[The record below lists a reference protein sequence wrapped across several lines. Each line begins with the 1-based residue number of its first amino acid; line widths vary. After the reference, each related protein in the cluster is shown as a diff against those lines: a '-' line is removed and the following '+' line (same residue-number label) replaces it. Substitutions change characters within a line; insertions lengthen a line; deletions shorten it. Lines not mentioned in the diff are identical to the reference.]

1 MKKSRLF
8 AITALVTALFA
19 FAVFSGPAEA
29 GKKGKAWLGVY
40 MQEIDKE
47 LAEAFDLATE
57 NGVLVDDVV
66 DDSPAEE
73 AGIRRGDVIIK
84 FEGNSVD
91 NPEELADAVSD
102 KQPGDKVAVKIM
114 RDGKEK
120 SYDIE
125 LGKRS
130 TREFIVEKRINLPGM
145 KWHGWSGDKDIN
157 VFIHEDGAYLGVYTE
172 ELNDQLAEYFEV
184 DGGILVK
191 QVEEDSPAEE
201 AGIKAGDIIVKV
213 DDDQVDT
220 PSELFDVIRDHDEG
234 DEVKVGIVRKGSEMT
249 ISATLDETPESRSYS
264 GHWPQIQSIPS
275 ILGIQSIPSI
285 SDDFRMIYLDD
296 DEFEED
302 MDELREELQ
311 ELREELKVIQEKL
324 K

>member
-8 AITALVTALFA
+8 AITALAAALLV

-29 GKKGKAWLGVY
+29 GKKGKSWLGIY

-47 LAEAFDLATE
+47 LAEAFDLTTE

-73 AGIRRGDVIIK
+73 AGIRRGDVIIE
-84 FEGNSVD
+84 FDGNSVD
-91 NPEELADAVSD
+91 NPEVLADAVSD
-102 KQPGDKVAVKIM
+102 RQPGDKVAVKVL
-114 RDGKEK
+114 RDGKEM

-130 TREFIVEKRINLPGM
+130 TREFVVQKYFDSPGM
-145 KWHGWSGDKDIN
+145 KWHGWSGDQDID

-184 DGGILVK
+184 EAGVLVK

-201 AGIKAGDIIVKV
+201 AGFKAGDIIVTV
-213 DDDQVDT
+213 NDDHVDT

-234 DEVKVGIVRKGSEMT
+234 DEVKVGIVRKGSEMM
-249 ISATLDETPESRSYS
+249 ISATLDEAPESRSYGS
-264 GHWPQIQSIPS
+264 QWPNILSIPKIPS
-275 ILGIQSIPSI
+275 IPGIK
-285 SDDFRMIYLDD
+285 DDFKMIYLDD